1 MRGNEAKGGFP
12 YYIRLGDALGLV
24 LKELKRLP
32 SEKVKLVESLNR
44 VSAVDVVAP
53 FNVPPFDRAAVD
65 GYAVRA
71 SDTIGASEL
80 HPKRLKVV
88 GSCVTGV
95 RSSLLVHA
103 GQAVEISTGAP
114 LPKGADAVIAVE
126 RCRKENGY
134 VLIFEP
140 VPRWRNVSREGEDVR
155 EGEIVLKA
163 GKRIGPADIGLLAAC
178 GYSEVRVS
186 VKPTVF
192 IIPTGTEL
200 VEPGKILHDAKVYD
214 IDSYSI
220 AASVLHTGGAP
231 VLSQRVKDDKSSIRK
246 AIRQGLR
253 YDMIL
258 VIGGS
263 SVGKSDFVPSAIAEE
278 GKLLFHGVAIRP
290 GSPTSFGIIRGKP
303 IFSLPGFPAGCLIA
317 FEFLVRPALEYMLG
331 LEEPRMKIRAK
342 LGRTIAS
349 ALGRVDVVRVRLEQ
363 RDGTWVAYPIRIT
376 GSSVLSSVAR
386 ADGFILVPE
395 EVERIEEGAEVEV
408 VLCR

>member
-32 SEKVKLVESLNR
+32 SERVKLVESLNR

-95 RSSLLVHA
+95 RSSLPVHA

-200 VEPGKILHDAKVYD
+200 VEPGKILRDAKVYD

-290 GSPTSFGIIRGKP
+290 GSPTSFGIIKGKP

-363 RDGTWVAYPIRIT
+363 RDGTWVAHPIRIT

>member
-1 MRGNEAKGGFP
+1 
-12 YYIRLGDALGLV
+12 
-24 LKELKRLP
+24 
-32 SEKVKLVESLNR
+32 
-44 VSAVDVVAP
+44 
-53 FNVPPFDRAAVD
+53 
-65 GYAVRA
+65 
-71 SDTIGASEL
+71 
-80 HPKRLKVV
+80 
-88 GSCVTGV
+88 VTGV
-95 RSSLLVHA
+95 RSPLPVHA

-200 VEPGKILHDAKVYD
+200 VEPGKILRDAKVYD

-220 AASVLHTGGAP
+220 AASVLHTGGVP

-290 GSPTSFGIIRGKP
+290 GSPTSFGIIKGKP

-349 ALGRVDVVRVRLEQ
+349 ALGRVDVVRVRLER
-363 RDGTWVAYPIRIT
+363 RDGTWVAHPIRVT

>member
-32 SEKVKLVESLNR
+32 SERVKLVESLNR

-95 RSSLLVHA
+95 RSPLPVHA

-200 VEPGKILHDAKVYD
+200 VEPGKILRDAKVYD

-220 AASVLHTGGAP
+220 AASVLHTGGVP

-290 GSPTSFGIIRGKP
+290 GSPTSFGIIKGKP

-349 ALGRVDVVRVRLEQ
+349 ALGRVDVVRVRLER
-363 RDGTWVAYPIRIT
+363 RDGTWVAHPIRVT